1 MSLAGGRR
9 DASDS
14 CARAVIRRSFMHDAT
29 TAPVKD
35 LTHGS
40 VPTHIVRLAIPMA
53 AGMLFQTLYYLV
65 DLYFV
70 SKLGDAAVAG
80 VSAAGNVQFIVMALT
95 QVLGVGT
102 MALIANAVGRKD
114 QPDANVIFNQSTM
127 MAIGCG
133 VTVLIV
139 GLLLGHRY
147 MLAVGADAATVQAG
161 TAYLLAYV
169 PGLALQFALVA
180 MGAALRGTGIVRPT
194 MLVQMATVVLNIV
207 LAPVLIA
214 GWGTGRPLGAAGAG
228 LASSLAIAVGVA
240 LMSVYFLRLEHYV
253 GFSRDL
259 MRYRREVVGR
269 ILRIGIPPG
278 AEFALMFTYTAIIY
292 YVIRD
297 FGSAAQAGYGIGS
310 RVMQAIFL
318 PAMAVAFSAAP
329 LAGQNFGAGRMDR
342 VRETLRWAVLIGC
355 LPLGVL
361 TVLCQLRPEW
371 PIGAFAND
379 PSVVAVGADFL
390 RTISWNFVA
399 TGLIFTCSGMFQAL
413 GNTVPALIS
422 SATRLVTFALPAL
435 WLSTRSGFAIH
446 HVWILSVVTVTG
458 QAALS
463 YWLLRLELQRRVPMG
478 TATVPA

>member
-1 MSLAGGRR
+1 M
-9 DASDS
+9 
-14 CARAVIRRSFMHDAT
+14 
-29 TAPVKD
+29 KD

-40 VPTHIVRLAIPMA
+40 IPAHIIRLAIPMA

-70 SKLGDAAVAG
+70 AQLGDAAVAG

-114 QPDANVIFNQSTM
+114 QADANLIFNQSTM
-127 MAIGCG
+127 MAIVCG
-133 VTVLIV
+133 VTVLIA
-139 GLLLGHRY
+139 GLLLGRRY
-147 MLAVGADAATVQAG
+147 MLAVGADDATVQAG
-161 TAYLLAYV
+161 TAYLMAYV

-180 MGAALRGTGIVRPT
+180 MGSALRGTGIVKPT
-194 MLVQMATVVLNIV
+194 MLVQIATVVLNIV

-228 LASSLAIAVGVA
+228 LASSIAIAVAVA
-240 LMSVYFLRLEHYV
+240 LMAVYFLRLEHYV
-253 GFSRDL
+253 GFDRGQ
-259 MRYRREVVGR
+259 MRHLPDVVRR
-269 ILRIGIPPG
+269 ILTIGVPPG
-278 AEFALMFTYTAIIY
+278 AEFALMFIYTAIIY

-342 VRETLRWAVLIGC
+342 VRDTFKWAAILGC
-355 LPLGVL
+355 VPLGAL
-361 TVLCQLRPEW
+361 TVLCQIRPEW
-371 PIGAFAND
+371 PIGAFTKDAA
-379 PSVVAVGADFL
+379 VVLVGADFL

-413 GNTVPALIS
+413 GNTMPALVS
-422 SATRLVTFALPAL
+422 SATRLATFALPAL
-435 WLSTRSGFAIH
+435 WLSTRAGFEIH

-458 QAALS
+458 QMALS
-463 YWLLRLELQRRVPMG
+463 LWLLRGELRRRV
-478 TATVPA
+478 

>member
-1 MSLAGGRR
+1 
-9 DASDS
+9 
-14 CARAVIRRSFMHDAT
+14 
-29 TAPVKD
+29 
-35 LTHGS
+35 
-40 VPTHIVRLAIPMA
+40 MA

-70 SKLGDAAVAG
+70 AQLGDAAVAG

-102 MALIANAVGRKD
+102 MALIAIAVGRKD
-114 QPDANVIFNQSTM
+114 QADANLVFNQSTL
-127 MAIGCG
+127 MAIVCG
-133 VTVLIV
+133 ATVLFA
-139 GLLLGHRY
+139 GLALARPY

-180 MGAALRGTGIVRPT
+180 MGSALRGTGIVKPT
-194 MLVQMATVVLNIV
+194 MLVQMATVLLNIV

-228 LASSLAIAVGVA
+228 LASSIAIAVAVV
-240 LMSVYFLRLEHYV
+240 LMAVYFLRLEHYV
-253 GFSRDL
+253 GFSTAL
-259 MRYRREVVGR
+259 MRLRADVVRR
-269 ILRIGIPPG
+269 ILAIGVPPG
-278 AEFALMFTYTAIIY
+278 AEFALIFTYTGIIY

-342 VRETLRWAVLIGC
+342 VRDTFRWAAILGC
-355 LPLGVL
+355 LPLGAL
-361 TVLCQLRPEW
+361 TILCQVRPEW
-371 PIGAFAND
+371 PIGAFTKDAA
-379 PSVVAVGADFL
+379 VVAVGADFL
-390 RTISWNFVA
+390 RIISWNFVA

-413 GNTVPALIS
+413 GNTTPALIS
-422 SATRLVTFALPAL
+422 SATRLLTFALPAV
-435 WLSTRSGFAIH
+435 WLSTRPGFAIH
-446 HVWILSVVTVTG
+446 HVWVLSVATVSG
-458 QAALS
+458 QAVLS
-463 YWLLRLELQRRVPMG
+463 YLLLRAQLQRIGSGAPVRSS
-478 TATVPA
+478 